1 MTFKT
6 QRTLNLHIRN
16 SHHKE
21 AFIANYFCKECMKLY
36 FTKTDFVIHMKMPND
51 DSVTKAYLKC
61 DTSEKEFP
69 KLSLLKSHEM
79 VHTGHV
85 HMLAK
90 VCTVLQ
96 I

>member
-1 MTFKT
+1 
-6 QRTLNLHIRN
+6 
-16 SHHKE
+16 
-21 AFIANYFCKECMKLY
+21 
-36 FTKTDFVIHMKMPND
+36 MKMAHD

-79 VHTGHV
+79 VHTGQRPY
-85 HMLAK
+85 ACK
-90 VCTVLQ
+90 GTVLQ